1 MNSRI
6 LLTGATG
13 FLGRNLL
20 KSFSKLGVEV
30 DVIVR
35 SGNKNKFSSSAL
47 ISKVIE
53 TTNLFKHDRDWW
65 ASLCKD
71 YSTVIHLAWY
81 VEPGHYFDS
90 NKNIEC
96 LIGSLSLIEGAR
108 KAGVKK
114 FIGVGTCYEYD
125 LKTER
130 LSAETSPLRPVTLY
144 GASKL
149 SLFTVLSQL
158 FNTQENTFLWCRV
171 FFLLPNKNDKIIDS
185 KNQRLGDYIKSRI
198 SKNEQVFLTS
208 GTQIRDYLYAEDAT
222 DMMAKA
228 ILQNKTGAINI
239 CSGIPRTVRDVAEEI
254 AIGMGRPDLLIFGSK
269 TAQKNDPEYIL
280 GEKDSFFKDE

>member
-13 FLGRNLL
+13 FIGRNLL
-20 KSFSKLGVEV
+20 KSFSKLGVKV

-35 SGNKNKFSSSAL
+35 SGYKSNFPSSAR

-53 TTNLFKHDRDWW
+53 TTNLFNHDCVWW
-65 ASLCKD
+65 ASLCKS

-125 LKTER
+125 LKKKR
-130 LSAETSPLRPVTLY
+130 LSAETSPLRPTTLY

-171 FFLLPNKNDKIIDS
+171 FFLLPNKNDEIIYS
-185 KNQRLGDYIKSRI
+185 ENQRLGDYIKSRI
-198 SKNEQVFLTS
+198 SKNEPVFLTS
-208 GTQIRDYLYAEDAT
+208 GTQIRDYLYVEDAT

-239 CSGIPRTVRDVAEEI
+239 CSGVPRTVRDVAEEI
-254 AIGMGRPDLLIFGSK
+254 AIAMGRPELLNFGSK
-269 TAQKNDPEYIL
+269 IPQKNDPEYIL
-280 GEKDSFFKDE
+280 GERDPFF

>member
-13 FLGRNLL
+13 FVGRNLL

-47 ISKVIE
+47 ISKIIE

-71 YSTVIHLAWY
+71 YSIVIHLAWY
-81 VEPGHYFDS
+81 VEPGHHFDS

-108 KAGVKK
+108 KAGVNK

-125 LKTER
+125 LLKKER
-130 LSAETSPLRPVTLY
+130 VSAETSPLRPVTLY

-171 FFLLPNKNDKIIDS
+171 FFLLPNKNDEIIYAE
-185 KNQRLGDYIKSRI
+185 NLRLGDYIKSRI
-198 SKNEQVFLTS
+198 SKNEPVFLTS
-208 GTQIRDYLYAEDAT
+208 GTQIRDYLYVEDAT

-228 ILQNKTGAINI
+228 ILHNKTGAINI
-239 CSGIPRTVRDVAEEI
+239 CSGVPRTVRDVAEEI
-254 AIGMGRPDLLIFGSK
+254 AIEMGKPELLNFGSK
-269 TAQKNDPEYIL
+269 ITQKNDPEYIL
-280 GEKDSFFKDE
+280 GERDPFF

>member
-13 FLGRNLL
+13 FVGRNLL
-20 KSFSKLGVEV
+20 KSFSKLGVDV
-30 DVIVR
+30 DIIVR
-35 SGNKNKFSSSAL
+35 SGHKNNFPSSVR

-53 TTNLFKHDRDWW
+53 TPNLFKHDCDWW
-65 ASLCKD
+65 ASLCKS

-81 VEPGHYFDS
+81 VKPGQHFDS

-125 LKTER
+125 LKKER
-130 LSAETSPLRPVTLY
+130 LSAETSPLRPTTLY
-144 GASKL
+144 GATKL
-149 SLFTVLSQL
+149 SLFSILSQL

-171 FFLLPNKNDKIIDS
+171 FFLLPNKNDEIIYAE
-185 KNQRLGDYIKSRI
+185 NQRLGDYIKSRI
-198 SKNEQVFLTS
+198 SKNEPVFLTN

-239 CSGIPRTVRDVAEEI
+239 CSGVPRTVRDVAEEI
-254 AIGMGRPDLLIFGSK
+254 ANTMGRPELLNFGSK
-269 TAQKNDPEYIL
+269 IPQKNDPEYIV
-280 GEKDSFFKDE
+280 GERDPFF